1 MEFSSMFISPAY
13 AQAAGGGGGSDFLIQ
28 LLPLVLIFVVF
39 YFLIIRPQQKKA
51 KEHKAM
57 IDALKRGDRI
67 VTGGGLIGTVQRVVD
82 DREAVIEIADG
93 VRVRI
98 LRAMVV
104 EITAKPGASGGD
116 EKAEK
121 AEKTEKKAPS
131 GPTYWQILGV
141 PENAGQAE
149 VDAAA
154 SAKAGDPAAA
164 EAIDTLKDP
173 VKRKLYARLGHD
185 EFVATLKD

>member
-1 MEFSSMFISPAY
+1 MLL
-13 AQAAGGGGGSDFLIQ
+13 AACGGGGGSDFLIQ

-39 YFLIIRPQQKKA
+39 YFLIIRPQQKKV

-57 IDALKRGDRI
+57 IDAMKRGDRI
-67 VTGGGLIGTVQRVVD
+67 VTSGGMIGTVQRVVN
-82 DREAVIEIADG
+82 DREAVIEISDG

-98 LRAMVV
+98 IRSMVA
-104 EITAKPGASGGD
+104 EIMAKTEAAGPDEKS

-121 AEKTEKKAPS
+121 KAAPS

-149 VDAAA
+149 VDAAIEGK
-154 SAKAGDPAAA
+154 SSDPSAA

>member
-1 MEFSSMFISPAY
+1 MFISPAY
-13 AQAAGGGGGSDFLIQ
+13 AQTAGGDGGNFFIQ

-39 YFLIIRPQQKKA
+39 YFLIIRPQSKKV

-57 IDALKRGDRI
+57 VEALKRGDRV
-67 VTGGGLIGTVQRVVD
+67 VTSGGLIGTIQRVVS
-82 DREAVIEIADG
+82 DREAVLEIADG

-98 LRAMVV
+98 VRQMIAEVM
-104 EITAKPGASGGD
+104 AKTEPVAASAND
-116 EKAEK
+116 EKADK
-121 AEKTEKKAPS
+121 AEKKAPS
-131 GPTYWQILGV
+131 GPTYWEILGV
-141 PENAGQAE
+141 PEGAGQAE

-154 SAKAGDPAAA
+154 EKKAGDAAAA

-185 EFVATLKD
+185 EYVATIKD

>member
-1 MEFSSMFISPAY
+1 MFISPAY
-13 AQAAGGGGGSDFLIQ
+13 AQAAGGGGGSDFFIQ

-39 YFLIIRPQQKKA
+39 YFLIIRPQQKKV

-67 VTGGGLIGTVQRVVD
+67 VTSGGMIGTVQRVVNE
-82 DREAVIEIADG
+82 REAVVEIADG

-98 LRAMVV
+98 IRSMVA
-104 EITAKPGASGGD
+104 EILAKSEAAGAD
-116 EKAEK
+116 DKPEKAEK
-121 AEKTEKKAPS
+121 KAAPS

-149 VDAAA
+149 VDAAIEGKT
-154 SAKAGDPAAA
+154 SDPAAA

>member
-1 MEFSSMFISPAY
+1 MFISPAY

-39 YFLIIRPQQKKA
+39 YFLIIRPQQKKV

-57 IDALKRGDRI
+57 IDAMKRGDRI
-67 VTGGGLIGTVQRVVD
+67 VTSGGMIGTVQRVVN
-82 DREAVIEIADG
+82 DREAVIEISDG

-98 LRAMVV
+98 IRSMVA
-104 EITAKPGASGGD
+104 EIMAKTEAAGQDEKS

-121 AEKTEKKAPS
+121 KAAPS

-149 VDAAA
+149 VDAAIEGK
-154 SAKAGDPAAA
+154 SSDPSAA

-173 VKRKLYARLGHD
+173 VKRKLYSRLGHD